1 LPTNLTD
8 YDDPAIMEL
17 LAALTKWQDYASG
30 VLVLIEIDETSAKA
44 RLDVAMARFTVAAE
58 KGETVTLTKA
68 KALLDPAM
76 AEIKDEL
83 ATLTAQRKA
92 HEVMVEVFARDAAVV
107 SREITRRTSSAG
119 PNNRADRYTR

>member
-1 LPTNLTD
+1 
-8 YDDPAIMEL
+8 MEL